1 MRTTRP
7 SPTTVT
13 AVSCPTAA
21 SATPPRRPAASAVPP
36 QQTLVATAATGARS
50 RSRIDDRFQLF
61 DGGGPSRARGG
72 LVHPAGQPERFV
84 TCCER
89 VASFAQDHRGTPEPS
104 GLRLPGGAAAADPH
118 EETPAGRA
126 RALPVCR

>member
-36 QQTLVATAATGARS
+36 QQTIVATAATGARS
-50 RSRIDDRFQLF
+50 RSRIDDRFELF
-61 DGGGPSRARGG
+61 DGGGPSRASGG
-72 LVHPAGQPERFV
+72 LVHPAGQPERLV

-89 VASFAQDHRGTPEPS
+89 VASVDEDRRGTPEPCGI
-104 GLRLPGGAAAADPH
+104 GLLGGGDEAALHA
-118 EETPAGRA
+118 
-126 RALPVCR
+126 